1 MTRLCNLPIKSL
13 RLAQRTI
20 STGLRA
26 VYWHTTQ
33 QTNSSTITHVSS
45 LHFLIHFIQP
55 RLPYR
60 QILVEDLLI
69 LCGFDC
75 NVNLSDAL
83 HAIRVNIG
91 KYKECI
97 VPDSSMSVGVAPL
110 ILPNEVQ
117 SLRQVPSQFWQLCHG
132 ILHFRMI
139 RPSNLPVSVKG
150 IHSWNLNSW
159 SGLPTNIHKTW
170 VVRTMLKQ
178 APVLLQE
185 TKWNQA
191 NLQYLSHTWPDI
203 RVVTTLAKQN
213 PGEQAG
219 VAILFP
225 PGWKVQ
231 EEKVLV
237 KHYAVAAC
245 VEYQA
250 CTIWLVSIY
259 IPPNSPKSFVAATL
273 QAILALTNHPL
284 LEEISIDVIRTTS
297 IRGMTS
303 WSEPGSQMLILCSP
317 PTNTK
322 TKNPRSIVS

>member
-1 MTRLCNLPIKSL
+1 MYLCNLPIKSL
-13 RLAQRTI
+13 RLVQRTL

-26 VYWHTTQ
+26 VHWRNTQ
-33 QTNSSTITHVSS
+33 QTNSLSITHVSAP
-45 LHFLIHFIQP
+45 HFLIHFVHP

-60 QILVEDLLI
+60 QIRVEDLLT
-69 LCGFDC
+69 LFGFDSS
-75 NVNLSDAL
+75 VNLSDAL
-83 HAIRVNIG
+83 HTIRANIG
-91 KYKECI
+91 KFKECV
-97 VPDSSMSVGVAPL
+97 VPDPFMNVGDSPL
-110 ILPNEVQ
+110 VLLNEVQ
-117 SLRQVPSQFWQLCHG
+117 SLRHVPPRFWQLCHG
-132 ILHFRMI
+132 ILHFRML
-139 RPSNLPVSVKG
+139 RPSNLPVSIQG

-159 SGLPTNIHKTW
+159 SPGLPTNIHKTW

-185 TKWNQA
+185 TKWNQT

-203 RVVTTLAKQN
+203 KVVTTLAKEN

-259 IPPNSPKSFVAATL
+259 IPPNSPKSFVASTL
-273 QAILALTNHPL
+273 QTILALNGHPVFVGGDFNRCDQHHFQTWDDFLVQAGLTDVDPL
-284 LEEISIDVIRTTS
+284 L
-297 IRGMTS
+297 
-303 WSEPGSQMLILCSP
+303 
-317 PTNTK
+317 PT
-322 TKNPRSIVS
+322 